1 MNNSVIRFPEVK
13 SRCGISHSNIY
24 NQINQGTFP
33 KPIRL
38 GERAVGWL
46 SSEIDDWLSRK
57 AEERLAVS
65 RFARFGE
72 LVARS
77 RRDWKRWG
85 FRPFS
90 NYGMQMRR
98 LFGRGFPWCRSERY
112 ENYAESHA
120 STWKKS
126 FQTSSRSC
134 RVVRSEH
141 WFMT

>member
-57 AEERLAVS
+57 AEERLQHPSKKAIKGKLLVVAS
-65 RFARFGE
+65 HDSITSESTPIVPTLPCKE
-72 LVARS
+72 L
-77 RRDWKRWG
+77 K
-85 FRPFS
+85 
-90 NYGMQMRR
+90 
-98 LFGRGFPWCRSERY
+98 
-112 ENYAESHA
+112 
-120 STWKKS
+120 
-126 FQTSSRSC
+126 
-134 RVVRSEH
+134 
-141 WFMT
+141 